1 MGTGRQKGY
10 RVDEAGPAAGYNT
23 HAVERL
29 TSVPAT
35 TFRAWERRYG
45 VPSPR
50 RLPGGQRVYAER
62 DVAVVRWLRE
72 QTERGLSV
80 SLAVAQLRQSP
91 AAADPAT
98 RTSFPLAEL
107 AGAVVQA
114 SLVFDHVALERTLSQ
129 ALAAH
134 PLEAVC
140 LDVLQP
146 ALVELGERW
155 QRGENSPAVEHFAT
169 ALVRRRLEQLASI
182 LDVGAGRPAV
192 VLGAAPGEQHELG
205 LLIVSLFWR
214 RRGLRV
220 IYLGADVSL
229 DAAVEV
235 TRRLR
240 PDLFC
245 LSAATPQT
253 ARDVGTVAAALASL
267 DGPRPR
273 FAFGGRAFLEDPALG
288 QGIAGTF
295 LGRDANEATAGIER
309 LLRQDPHGDA
319 PESAPQATP
328 P

>member
-1 MGTGRQKGY
+1 
-10 RVDEAGPAAGYNT
+10 
-23 HAVERL
+23 
-29 TSVPAT
+29 
-35 TFRAWERRYG
+35 
-45 VPSPR
+45 
-50 RLPGGQRVYAER
+50 
-62 DVAVVRWLRE
+62 
-72 QTERGLSV
+72 
-80 SLAVAQLRQSP
+80 LRQSP

-98 RTSFPLAEL
+98 RTTFPLAEL

-155 QRGENSPAVEHFAT
+155 QRGEVSPAVEHFAT

-253 ARDVGTVAAALASL
+253 ARDLGTVAAALASL

-273 FAFGGRAFLEDPALG
+273 FAFGGRAFLEDPDLG

-309 LLRQDPHGDA
+309 LLRQDPHGAA
-319 PESAPQATP
+319 PESASEATP
-328 P
+328 Q